1 MRYIYI
7 AYKCDFYMK
16 CVIYPHRAYAHAC
29 GMCVLC
35 VYALHVT
42 EEVGIG
48 SVMVLETLVFK
59 LLVITH
65 SCKMHSI
72 EWTGIKKEDSFMSEN

>member
-1 MRYIYI
+1 MY
-7 AYKCDFYMK
+7 
-16 CVIYPHRAYAHAC
+16 V
-29 GMCVLC
+29 GC
-35 VYALHVT
+35 VYCVCVCALHVT

-65 SCKMHSI
+65 WCKMCSI
-72 EWTGIKKEDSFMSEN
+72 GCTGRKKEDSSMSEN

>member
-1 MRYIYI
+1 M
-7 AYKCDFYMK
+7 AYTCDFYMK
-16 CVIYPHRAYAHAC
+16 CVIYPHRAYGHAC

-72 EWTGIKKEDSFMSEN
+72 EWTGIKKRQFYV